1 MVGVDVTETLKVF
14 NMVSEEKNSVIE
26 ENKIPPSAK
35 RVLSLIGNRPLT
47 AKSILKESK
56 LAPRTVRYALKKL
69 LEANMIQKV
78 PNLEDMRKYLYIKFN
93 K

>member
-1 MVGVDVTETLKVF
+1 MAGMEGTETLKVF
-14 NMVSEEKNSVIE
+14 IMESEENKSITE
-26 ENKIPPSAK
+26 EKKIPPSAK
-35 RVLSLIGNRPLT
+35 RVLTLIGNSPLT
-47 AKSILKESK
+47 AKSILKESQ

-78 PNLEDMRKYLYIKFN
+78 PNLEDMRQYLYIKFN